1 MSKSDPAN
9 ARLTPM
15 AFMNVCGSC
24 NACCIAPVVSAV
36 QKPAGQPCQ
45 HLRLGKQGCMIYK
58 DRPEC
63 CKTYSCLW
71 LTGAFGGEDQR
82 PDKSGLLFE
91 LHGTPFG
98 KMIVVRELRPGI
110 LKDLHPIFSHSYLAI
125 DSDNIGQLILPHG
138 TTPAQEEN
146 LRKGIEYLSQIA

>member
-1 MSKSDPAN
+1 
-9 ARLTPM
+9 
-15 AFMNVCGSC
+15 
-24 NACCIAPVVSAV
+24 
-36 QKPAGQPCQ
+36 
-45 HLRLGKQGCMIYK
+45 MIYK

-98 KMIVVRELRPGI
+98 TMLVVRELRPGI
-110 LKDLHPIFSHSYLAI
+110 LKDLHPIFSHPYLAI
-125 DSDNIGQLILPHG
+125 DSDNIGQLILVHG